1 MADDII
7 CKKNTWCVAE
17 GLLELYDRSGD
28 RVPECTDIDDAFS
41 KLTKV
46 LHTSALNLPRSK
58 FRKHLRPYWCREMD
72 ILKSDKVKACRQWVT
87 AGRPR
92 NADNCVRIEY
102 LKTKKAFKK
111 RLHWLAREY
120 ENESLKHIMT
130 SAEMNSTEF
139 WKVFKRNRSC
149 IGPRVYAVQ
158 NRSGTVV
165 HGLDEVLEV
174 WCEHFSS
181 LCTPKNDPTY
191 D

>member
-1 MADDII
+1 
-7 CKKNTWCVAE
+7 
-17 GLLELYDRSGD
+17 
-28 RVPECTDIDDAFS
+28 
-41 KLTKV
+41 
-46 LHTSALNLPRSK
+46 
-58 FRKHLRPYWCREMD
+58 MD
-72 ILKSDKVKACRQWVT
+72 IPKSDKVKACRQWLT

-130 SAEMNSTEF
+130 SDEMNSTEF
-139 WKVFKRNRSC
+139 WKVLKRNRSC

-158 NRSGTVV
+158 NRSGTAV

-191 D
+191 DSKYYIMVNKMVDKWRRCVDTDDFFVQPFHFI